1 MTVNTTYKQE
11 INENIPK
18 NHSEKINYNSTDLC
32 INIKQI
38 TKDYKMGDVTVRALD
53 HTNLSVPFRKLVVIL
68 GPSGSGKTTLLNMIG
83 ALDSVSNGEIE
94 VLGQNITK
102 LSRKELGKFRRE
114 HLGFIFQFF
123 NLIPS
128 LNAVENVEYALQIR
142 GEKKTYNKANETL
155 IKVGL
160 GNRISHFPTELSG
173 GEQQR
178 VAIARALAK
187 SPKLLLADEPTG
199 ELDYETGIK
208 ILHLLRQVVMEGK
221 TVLIVTHNSE
231 IAKIA
236 DIILHLHG
244 GKIIS
249 QDINP
254 NPLDPREL
262 KW

>member
-1 MTVNTTYKQE
+1 MVIKSKEKSTKIAKIDKMDKNLRSK
-11 INENIPK
+11 K
-18 NHSEKINYNSTDLC
+18 NHDSCLV
-32 INIKQI
+32 I
-38 TKDYKMGDVTVRALD
+38 TRIVKDYQMGKITVRALD
-53 HTNLSVPFRKLVVIL
+53 HTDLKIPFQKLVVIL

-83 ALDSVSNGEIE
+83 ALDTVTQGEIQ
-94 VLGQNITK
+94 VLNQNITS
-102 LSRKELGKFRRE
+102 LNRKELAKFRRD

-128 LNAVENVEYALQIR
+128 LTALENVEYALQIR
-142 GEKKTYNKANETL
+142 GEKKSKKKAEETL
-155 IKVGL
+155 EKVGL
-160 GNRISHFPTELSG
+160 SNRANHFPTELSG

-187 SPKLLLADEPTG
+187 SPELLLADEPTG

-208 ILHLLRQVVMEGK
+208 ILQLLRDVVDSGK

-236 DIILHLHG
+236 DTVLHLQG
-244 GKIIS
+244 GKIVS
-249 QDINP
+249 QEANDNP
-254 NPLDPREL
+254 IDPKDL